1 MRWFWDQYTTNEEE
15 RAEIT
20 ASPLRAELNELKD
33 LPPAMIL
40 TGEADVLREEGE
52 AYARKLRDAGVPV
65 TQVRFQGIIHDFV
78 MVNAMD
84 QTKATRAAMALSTS
98 WIMEK
103 NKLCLS
109 AGKLLFKKDFLRKNG
124 EFD

>member
-1 MRWFWDQYTTNEEE
+1 MKK

-20 ASPLRAELNELKD
+20 ASPLRANINELND
-33 LPPAMIL
+33 LPSAMIL
-40 TGEADVLREEGE
+40 TGEADVLRDEGE

-98 WIMEK
+98 GSRKRISFACPQENFFSK
-103 NKLCLS
+103 T
-109 AGKLLFKKDFLRKNG
+109 DFLRKNG